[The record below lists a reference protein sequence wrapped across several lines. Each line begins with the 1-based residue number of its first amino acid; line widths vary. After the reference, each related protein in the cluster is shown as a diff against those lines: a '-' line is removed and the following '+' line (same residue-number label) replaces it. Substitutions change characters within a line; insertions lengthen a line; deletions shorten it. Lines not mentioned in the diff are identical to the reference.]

1 MRTDDTQPIRIQTSP
16 AVADSYPDVDA
27 LGYRVRLSTSELS
40 ADFDLSNELQ
50 QLRDQWRGSDP
61 SRVRSHPQIAAY
73 SDFFRR
79 IGLNPDETPP
89 SIQMLIERFLLP
101 ETPPEWPRIHPI
113 VDATNV
119 AAVETAVPLGVF
131 DAAALDGSL
140 RLALT
145 AGDESFRPIGAD
157 EPTTL
162 PSDVLVFRDDKD
174 VLSQFAYRDSEKQK
188 ITAATDSVWVL
199 GCAVEGVIQETVVSG
214 LDRALELLQRRYD
227 ITPD

>member
-1 MRTDDTQPIRIQTSP
+1 MRFDETRPTRIPAST

-27 LGYRVRLSTSELS
+27 LGYHVRLSESEPS
-40 ADFDLSNELQ
+40 AGLDLTDELQ

-73 SDFFRR
+73 TESFRR
-79 IGLNPDETPP
+79 IGLDPDETPP
-89 SIQMLIERFLLP
+89 STRTLIERFLLP
-101 ETPPEWPRIHPI
+101 EAPPEWPRVHPV

-119 AAVETAVPLGVF
+119 AAVETVVPLGVF

-145 AGDESFRPIGAD
+145 EGGESFHPIGAD

-162 PSDVLVFRDDKD
+162 PSDLPVFRDDED
-174 VLSQFAYRDSEKQK
+174 VLSQFAHRDSEKQK
-188 ITAATDSVWVL
+188 ITASTDSVRVL
-199 GCAVEGVIQETVVSG
+199 GCAVEGISHDAVVSG
-214 LDRALELLQRRYD
+214 LDRALELLLRGYD
-227 ITPD
+227 VTLE

>member
-1 MRTDDTQPIRIQTSP
+1 MRIEDSQPTRIQTSP

-27 LGYRVRLSTSELS
+27 LGYRGRLSRSEPS
-40 ADFDLSNELQ
+40 AELDLADELQ

-61 SRVRSHPQIAAY
+61 NRVRSHPQIAAY

-79 IGLNPDETPP
+79 IGLDPDETPP

-101 ETPPEWPRIHPI
+101 EDPPEWPRIHPI

-119 AAVETAVPLGVF
+119 AAAETVVPLGVF
-131 DAAALDGSL
+131 DAGALDGSL

-145 AGDESFRPIGAD
+145 EGNESFHPIGAA

-162 PSDVLVFRDDKD
+162 PADLLVFRDDEA

-188 ITAATDSVWVL
+188 ITASTEDIWVL
-199 GCAVEGVIQETVVSG
+199 GCAVDGITQATVDSG

-227 ITPD
+227 ITPE